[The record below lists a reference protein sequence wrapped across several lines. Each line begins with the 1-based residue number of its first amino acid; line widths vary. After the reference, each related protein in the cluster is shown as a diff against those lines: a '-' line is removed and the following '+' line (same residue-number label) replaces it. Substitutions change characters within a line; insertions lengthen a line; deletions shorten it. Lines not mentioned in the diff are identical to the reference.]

1 MFQKILIANRGE
13 IAVRIIRACRELG
26 IKTVAVYSQAD
37 SEALHTQLAD
47 EAICIGPAK
56 SSDSYL
62 NMERII
68 SATIAAKAD
77 AIHPGF
83 GFLSENSKF
92 AEMCEKCKIAFIG
105 PPPEV
110 MTKMGNKSE
119 ARSTMRNAGVPVVP
133 GTREAVYD
141 AKRGLELAGEIGFP
155 VMIKASSGG
164 GGKGMRVSETP
175 GDFMENFKT
184 AQMESVKG
192 FGDNT
197 MYIEKYVKNPRHI
210 EFQILADKFGNVVQ
224 LGERDCSIQRNHQK
238 VIEESPSPALS
249 ADLRARMGA
258 EAVCAARAA
267 GYENA
272 GTIEFLLDEDQ
283 NFYFMEMNTRIQ
295 VEHPVTEMV
304 SGVDLIKEQISIA
317 AGRPLSV
324 TQEDIRLQGHAMEC
338 RINAED
344 PSRHFRPCP
353 GTLQEVHLPGGFGV
367 RIDSAV
373 YSGYEIPPY
382 YDSMIAKVIVH
393 DKTREGAIDK
403 MRSTLGELIL
413 DGVTTNLDFQY
424 EILNDADFQKGN
436 FNTSFIET
444 HFPQCIG

>member
-13 IAVRIIRACRELG
+13 IAVRIIRACREMG

-47 EAICIGPAK
+47 EAICIGPAA
-56 SSDSYL
+56 SSASYL
-62 NMERII
+62 NMERLL
-68 SATIAAKAD
+68 SATIASKAD

-92 AEMCEKCKIAFIG
+92 AEMCEKCHITFIG
-105 PPPEV
+105 PSPEV
-110 MTKMGNKSE
+110 MAKMGNKSE
-119 ARSTMRNAGVPVVP
+119 ARRTMQMAGVPVVP
-133 GTREAVYD
+133 GTKEAVYD
-141 AKRGLELAGEIGFP
+141 AQKGLELAEKIGFP

-164 GGKGMRVSETP
+164 GGKGMRVSEGP
-175 GDFMENFKT
+175 EDFEENFKT

-192 FGDNT
+192 FGDDA
-197 MYIEKYVKNPRHI
+197 MYLEKYVRNPKHI

-238 VIEESPSPALS
+238 VIEESPCPVLTPE
-249 ADLRARMGA
+249 LRERMGA
-258 EAVCAARAA
+258 EAVRAAKAA

-272 GTIEFLLDEDQ
+272 GTIEFLLDENR

-304 SGVDLIKEQISIA
+304 SGVDIVKEQISIA
-317 AGRPLSV
+317 AGLPLSV
-324 TQEDIRLQGHAMEC
+324 KQEDIRLEGHAIEC

-344 PSRHFRPCP
+344 PAHQFRPCP
-353 GTLQEVHLPGGFGV
+353 GTLGEVHLPGGFGV

-382 YDSMIAKVIVH
+382 YDSMLAKVIVH
-393 DKTREGAIDK
+393 DKTRAGAIDK

-424 EILNDADFQKGN
+424 EILNHPDFREGK
-436 FNTSFIET
+436 FTTAFIET
-444 HFPQCIG
+444 HFPQRG